1 MERHSIAKV
10 VIGRLIVGASSVL
23 LLCDLARL
31 SPSIKPQQSCN
42 RMTFQA
48 PLAVS
53 LYLNMSTIVTGRD
66 MDALSEMF
74 VTRCRGFA
82 PLALSLW
89 FLALSV
95 CFLAYLG
102 LLSIM

>member
-1 MERHSIAKV
+1 MA
-10 VIGRLIVGASSVL
+10 
-23 LLCDLARL
+23 
-31 SPSIKPQQSCN
+31 
-42 RMTFQA
+42 FQA

-82 PLALSLW
+82 PLALSIWFLALSIWFLALSLW